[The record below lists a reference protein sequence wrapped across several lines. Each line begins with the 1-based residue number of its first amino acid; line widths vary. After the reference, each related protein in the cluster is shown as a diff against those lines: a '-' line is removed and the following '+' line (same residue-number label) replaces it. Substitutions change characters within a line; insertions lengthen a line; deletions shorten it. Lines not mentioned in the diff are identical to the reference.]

1 MEKDI
6 LIFTVAQGRLYER
19 LASNLF
25 RSIKLFN
32 EKLTTACISLN
43 KPSFCDIHIPL
54 DRDVNEFCIGGQSYS
69 FKLGILPHIKDA
81 LKDFKKLVYLDCDSE
96 CVNKMVFDKAIF
108 DSEFYAA
115 WCQSIVTENE
125 QIRSRINPD
134 WAWQGAKFSK
144 HSEMANF
151 YGIKEWKNINAGLIC
166 VSCDKVELLCEKF
179 EIWVERVGKFHHKN
193 VGSEEIILSLMLAEM
208 YPDYKTPDICKNG
221 ICQLNM
227 SCNPKTIRKE
237 KSFVYDP
244 WFNSSGSTLVK
255 ATCVHSPGGKN
266 TLVADIPE

>member
-25 RSIKLFN
+25 RSIKFFHDG
-32 EKLTTACISLN
+32 LTTACMSLN

-54 DRDVNEFCIGGQSYS
+54 DREINEFSIAGQSYS
-69 FKLGILPHIKDA
+69 FKIGAMLQMKDI
-81 LKDFKKLVYLDCDSE
+81 LKDFKKIIYLDSDSE
-96 CVNKMVFDKAIF
+96 CVNDMKFDKAIY

-115 WCQSIVTENE
+115 WCQSIVTENK
-125 QIRSRINPD
+125 QIKSKINPD
-134 WAWQGAKFSK
+134 WVWQGAKFSK

-166 VSCDKVELLCEKF
+166 VSCDKVESVCEKF

-193 VGSEEIILSLMLAEM
+193 FGSEEIILSLMLAEM
-208 YPDYKTPDICKNG
+208 YPEYNTPDICKNG

-227 SCNPKTIRKE
+227 GSDPKTIRKE
-237 KSFVYDP
+237 KSFIYNP
-244 WFNSSGSTLVK
+244 WYNSGGSSLVR